1 MKKNSQQLIFG
12 IHACIAAISNSKRII
27 YKIICTQNI
36 LTKYKNLIAERNIKE
51 ILVKNRNQIDSYLN
65 INTHQGIAIYC
76 EPLEKKND
84 LNEIDKENI
93 VLILDSLTDSQNV
106 GSIIRSA
113 YLFGVKT
120 ILYTK
125 YNSFDVNPF
134 LIKSASGAFENIK
147 LLEITNLNQT
157 IDILKKRDFWIV
169 GLDMNSKK
177 RSIRFLKT

>member
-1 MKKNSQQLIFG
+1 M
-12 IHACIAAISNSKRII
+12 
-27 YKIICTQNI
+27 
-36 LTKYKNLIAERNIKE
+36 
-51 ILVKNRNQIDSYLN
+51 
-65 INTHQGIAIYC
+65 
-76 EPLEKKND
+76 
-84 LNEIDKENI
+84 
-93 VLILDSLTDSQNV
+93 ILDSLTDSQNV

-177 RSIRFLKT
+177 KINTLPKNLKLALILGSENKGIKKLSLDKCDFRVTIQTKKSKLVDSLNVAHAAAIVLYEVNNERAT